1 MGGARDYILNE
12 RQIPHDITYNWGLP
26 GSSESTCN
34 AEDSGLTPESGRFPG
49 EGHGYPL
56 QYSYLHNP
64 MDRGPWG
71 TMVHGVTKSQT

>member
-34 AEDSGLTPESGRFPG
+34 AEDSGSTPESGRFPG

-64 MDRGPWG
+64 MDRGAWG